1 MTSGFP
7 SLDDIKGN
15 ASLLDKYT
23 TYDGEMRSIPTLS
36 VSASQECS
44 TQNVT
49 ITRIIFIALPRAG
62 SEDVDK
68 YTELIITTT
77 SGSRHSISL
86 NVANLSFG
94 HFGYELHVEP
104 SEMLNLSDIEMFWIS
119 QPYYK
124 DSSLRLLHQM
134 GDKMFDITWW
144 WWVDDSDNHY
154 NDTTY
159 DYPLLAIETGME
171 L

>member
-1 MTSGFP
+1 M
-7 SLDDIKGN
+7 
-15 ASLLDKYT
+15 
-23 TYDGEMRSIPTLS
+23 LS

-77 SGSRHSISL
+77 SGSNHTISL
-86 NVANLSFG
+86 NEANLSFG
-94 HFGYELHVEP
+94 HFGYELEP
-104 SEMLNLSDIEMFWIS
+104 SEILNLSDIDMFWIV

-134 GDKMFDITWW
+134 GDKTFNITWW
-144 WWVDDSDNHY
+144 RSVDDSDNHY